1 MTKTAS
7 TPALGPCCVATLA
20 SNDAARLVDDYCS
33 HLHCRVLV
41 SDVLSQ
47 SMAEQWECPE
57 LTGTNYWLLG
67 NTNGRPW
74 LRIVEDPAATPIAPL
89 SRTGW
94 MAMEV
99 LVADVDGLAASLATS
114 PFEILRPV
122 ANLELSEKIRA
133 VQVQGPAGELL
144 YLTQINGEVPPFQLP
159 RADCAVDHLFI
170 PVLASSN
177 RAASLAQ
184 YESLAEHSGLTF
196 DTRVTV
202 INQLRGLPLEQQHP
216 LATLQLADSTLIEID
231 QLEGLTASPPQPHTL
246 GGGIAMVTFYID
258 RIPEQFNTHRHPVA
272 PYNGRRSCTLY
283 GHDGERI
290 ELIEG

>member
-1 MTKTAS
+1 MTKTTSA
-7 TPALGPCCVATLA
+7 PKLGPCSIATLA
-20 SNDAARLVDDYCS
+20 SQDAACLVDDYCS

-41 SDVLSQ
+41 SDVLSD
-47 SMAEQWECPE
+47 SMAEQWGCTE
-57 LTGTNYWLLG
+57 LTGATYWLLG

-74 LRIVEDPAATPIAPL
+74 LRIVEDPAATPVTPL
-89 SRTGW
+89 CRAGW

-99 LVADVDGLAASLATS
+99 LVADVDGLAAALETS
-114 PFEILRPV
+114 PFEVLRPV

-133 VQVQGPAGELL
+133 VQVQGPTGELL
-144 YLTQINGEVPPFQLP
+144 YLTQVAGEVPPFQLP
-159 RADCAVDHLFI
+159 QASCAVDHLFI

-177 RAASLAQ
+177 RVASLAQ

-202 INQLRGLPLEQQHP
+202 INQLRGLPMEQQHP
-216 LATLQLADSTLIEID
+216 LATLQLADRTLIEID
-231 QLEGLTASPPQPHTL
+231 QLEGLAGAPGQPHTL

-258 RIPEQFNTHRHPVA
+258 RIPEQLKTHRHPAA
-272 PYNGRRSCTLY
+272 PYHGRRSCTLY